1 MYIRREKGP
10 VFVTLPDGSTLTR
23 SDLPEKGTR
32 RWVARRKAL
41 VVMAVNAGLV
51 TEEGACDMYNLS
63 MEELHSWRVAMQTHG
78 ARALRATAVQKY
90 RQF

>member
-10 VFVTLPDGSTLTR
+10 VFVTLPDGTKLTR
-23 SDLPEKGTR
+23 SDLPARNTR

-41 VVMAVNAGLV
+41 VVMAVSSGLLS
-51 TEEGACDMYNLS
+51 EAEALEMYGLS
-63 MEELHSWRVAMQTHG
+63 SEELHSWRIAMETHG

-90 RQF
+90 RQV

>member
-51 TEEGACDMYNLS
+51 TEEEACDMYNLS

-78 ARALRATAVQKY
+78 TRALRATAVQKY

>member
-10 VFVTLPDGSTLTR
+10 VFVTLPDGTKLTR
-23 SDLPEKGTR
+23 SDLPARTTK

-41 VVMAVNAGLV
+41 VVMAVNSGLL
-51 TEEGACDMYNLS
+51 TEEEALEMYGLS
-63 MEELHSWRVAMQTHG
+63 GEELHSWRIAMETYG

-90 RQF
+90 RHF